1 MLADDAPI
9 LAQPKAVRRLRGW
22 IGCLVV
28 LGIAGGLCG
37 GGWLVVRYLA
47 AGADNANVR
56 DCLADDRGENPPY
69 RRVSCEDDG
78 ARYRVLAIAERP
90 STGAN
95 PCVDVPGASRLFETT
110 RDNKT
115 VCIGAKDADP
125 ARSANIARD
134 GDCLRVVRDADAER
148 LDCADP
154 RANFEV
160 LRRLTDVFVSDLRA
174 PPGVPT
180 DAPCSDIPATTTRY
194 SFQWRSE
201 DAAPRG
207 PNLPGRHF
215 DLMFCL
221 GRVHEPPPA
230 VPNAPVSCRFVSAD
244 GVLAAVNAV
253 DGKLHRSVSPG
264 RPAAREACAYAL
276 FRHER
281 GRDAVTIEMTG
292 EFAWPPDNRQEF
304 TLDGMKAAWRAGSLG
319 VGYLSV
325 ARPGGNFEVILVFES
340 GYPFLREAA
349 VEIYRAAAPH
359 LP

>member
-9 LAQPKAVRRLRGW
+9 PAQPKPVRRLRGW

-28 LGIAGGLCG
+28 LAIAAGVCA

-69 RRVSCEDDG
+69 RRVSCEDG
-78 ARYRVLAIAERP
+78 EARYRVLAIAERP

-110 RDNKT
+110 RDNQT
-115 VCIGAKDADP
+115 VCIGDKDADP
-125 ARSANIARD
+125 ARSANIARE

-160 LRRLTDVFVSDLRA
+160 LRRLTNVFVSDLRA

-180 DAPCSDIPATTTRY
+180 DGPCSDVPATTTRY

-201 DAAPRG
+201 DVAPRG
-207 PNLPGRHF
+207 PKLPGRHF

-230 VPNAPVSCRFVSAD
+230 VPNAPVSCRFVTAD

-253 DGKLHRSVSPG
+253 DGKR
-264 RPAAREACAYAL
+264 
-276 FRHER
+276 
-281 GRDAVTIEMTG
+281 
-292 EFAWPPDNRQEF
+292 DNREEF
-304 TLDGMKAAWRAGSLG
+304 TLDGMKAAWRVGSLG

-349 VEIYRAAAPH
+349 VEIYRAAGPH